1 LFHKTSSFTHNFS
14 KDRHLSD
21 RQNRTPLMLAA
32 AAEHRD
38 IVRVL
43 GDEAALCRIR
53 NGCGGGRTVAGLEGP
68 QVLEMVV

>member
-1 LFHKTSSFTHNFS
+1 
-14 KDRHLSD
+14 
-21 RQNRTPLMLAA
+21 
-32 AAEHRD
+32 
-38 IVRVL
+38 VL